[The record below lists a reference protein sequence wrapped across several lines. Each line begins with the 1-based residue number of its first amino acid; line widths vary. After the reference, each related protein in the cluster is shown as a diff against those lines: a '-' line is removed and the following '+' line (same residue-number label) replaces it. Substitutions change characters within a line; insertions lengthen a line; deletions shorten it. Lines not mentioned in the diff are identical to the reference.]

1 MPSRGLTRRDRTVY
15 NIACSC
21 AHCMFTSRP
30 EGQKSTTSEKGVG
43 QHVSVSTRMYRRQ
56 PLPSAIRVWSQTRP
70 PREHAL
76 REISIFLF
84 AASPPLS
91 LSLCARITVI
101 IFHSNSSSSS
111 FFEIGIICRKREKA
125 RRFLTDFL
133 SNVRPFDITRFF
145 YHDPREK
152 KGTFHVS
159 VIRRHESADF

>member
-91 LSLCARITVI
+91 LSVCENYRHHLPLQFLFLLLGDWYNLSEKGKGAPISDRFSFERSTV
-101 IFHSNSSSSS
+101 
-111 FFEIGIICRKREKA
+111 
-125 RRFLTDFL
+125 
-133 SNVRPFDITRFF
+133 
-145 YHDPREK
+145 
-152 KGTFHVS
+152 
-159 VIRRHESADF
+159 

>member
-70 PREHAL
+70 PRKHAL

-84 AASPPLS
+84 AASSPPLLLLSLSLFLS

-101 IFHSNSSSSS
+101 IFHSNSTSSS
-111 FFEIGIICRKREKA
+111 FLEIGIICRKREME

-133 SNVRPFDITRFF
+133 FERF
-145 YHDPREK
+145 
-152 KGTFHVS
+152 
-159 VIRRHESADF
+159 